1 MACRPVHES
10 LDLNSKQ
17 DDGVSQDA
25 RFRFGKNWAR
35 FLRHLTEERIADAQE
50 SLLETIGED
59 ALAGKEFLDIGC
71 GSGLFSLAAKRLG
84 AKVTSFDYD
93 VDSVKCAQYLKER
106 FYPGDRQW
114 TIIQGSVLD
123 PEFME
128 KLGRF
133 DVVYAWGVLHHSGD
147 QWKGFA
153 HALSATKPDGRL
165 LVALYNDQGWVS
177 RYWIAVKWLY
187 IHVPLMRPVLIVFYA
202 PYFIGL
208 RWFVRLFRQHQVHE
222 RGMSLWYDMIDWLGG
237 WPFEVAAPQ
246 DVLARG
252 ADRGFQATCVKAV
265 GRRQGCNEFILV
277 QKLR

>member
-1 MACRPVHES
+1 MTCRAVHES
-10 LDLNSKQ
+10 LDITHKRG
-17 DDGVSQDA
+17 DDVSQDA
-25 RFRFGKNWAR
+25 RFQFGKNWAR
-35 FLRHLTEERIADAQE
+35 FLRHLTEERIVHAQE
-50 SLLETIGED
+50 SLLETIGKD
-59 ALAGKEFLDIGC
+59 ALTGKDFLDIGC
-71 GSGLFSLAAKRLG
+71 GSGLFSLAARRLG

-93 VDSVKCAQYLKER
+93 ADSVRCAEYLKER
-106 FYPGDRQW
+106 FYPGDGQW
-114 TIIQGSVLD
+114 TIMQGSVLD
-123 PEFME
+123 SVFME
-128 KLGRF
+128 KVGRF

-147 QWKGFA
+147 QWKGFV
-153 HALSATKPDGRL
+153 HALSATRPEGRL

-187 IHVPLMRPVLIVFYA
+187 IHIPFIRPLLIVFYA

-208 RWFVRLFRQHQVHE
+208 RWCVRLFRPQQAHE

-237 WPFEVAAPQ
+237 WPFEVAAPK

-252 ADRGFQATCVKAV
+252 ADRGFQTTCVKTV